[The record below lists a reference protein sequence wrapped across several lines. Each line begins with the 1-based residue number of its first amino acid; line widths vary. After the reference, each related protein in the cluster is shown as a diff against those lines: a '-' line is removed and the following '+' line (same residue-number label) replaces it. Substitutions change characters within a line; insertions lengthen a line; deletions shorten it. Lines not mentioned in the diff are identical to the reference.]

1 MNRREELER
10 IGRERLAAEHE
21 MRKVELLRMARTCA
35 ELIVSCLA
43 GVVIMGFAFRV
54 TDKALGEI
62 LLLSGMVVGYT
73 GMALS
78 LAAAFRRSKGD
89 E

>member
-21 MRKVELLRMARTCA
+21 MRKIELLRMLRTCA
-35 ELIVSCLA
+35 ELVVSCLV
-43 GVVIMGFAFRV
+43 GVVIMGFAFWV
-54 TDKALGEI
+54 TDESLGRI

-78 LAAAFRRSKGD
+78 LAAAYRRSKSD
-89 E
+89 D

>member
-21 MRKVELLRMARTCA
+21 MRKVELLRMLRTCV
-35 ELIVSCLA
+35 ELVASCLV
-43 GVVIMGFAFRV
+43 GVVIMGFAFWV
-54 TDKALGEI
+54 TDKQLGEI

-73 GMALS
+73 GMALT
-78 LAAAFRRSKGD
+78 LAAAFRRWKAD